1 MHDLFFFGLFANLA
15 EIGLV
20 PWELASQDI
29 VVVLLRTTLIIA
41 SIVLTV
47 IGLLRKGYVSA
58 DAAGLIIFGN
68 FPVWVF
74 GSMNLI
80 WSSVSYQEDLSRC
93 QEYSI
98 GITSASYNCQQA
110 QYDLYLFWLFVVS
123 LTIAAVVTF
132 VSLLRLRKLSM
143 QNKA

>member
-58 DAAGLIIFGN
+58 DAAGLIKAPDAAAKTRMVRAYIEGLLTQARIQNDLAPLRDGVQGVFDLLGVKQSQ
-68 FPVWVF
+68 PV
-74 GSMNLI
+74 
-80 WSSVSYQEDLSRC
+80 
-93 QEYSI
+93 
-98 GITSASYNCQQA
+98 
-110 QYDLYLFWLFVVS
+110 
-123 LTIAAVVTF
+123 AA
-132 VSLLRLRKLSM
+132 
-143 QNKA
+143 